1 MQRIVILLLTFVSAK
16 ALAQIPVQNIRGTV
30 FEESIEAPLPYAS
43 VVIMNTDPLIGTI
56 SDMNGNFTI
65 ENVPVGRYD
74 IQFSYLGFE
83 TLIVK
88 EIVVIAAKETHI
100 HVGMKQQINVLDEV
114 VVKPTIVKE
123 SPINPMAT
131 VSARMLSIEEAQ
143 RYAGGFDD
151 PARLASSFAGVSS
164 NIANNGIVVRGNA
177 PKSLQW
183 KLEGIEIPNPNHFAE
198 VNTFGGGGLTAL
210 SSQLLANSDFMTGAF
225 PAEYN
230 NALSGVFDI
239 FMRTGNSQKY
249 ENTFQIGA
257 IGIDFA
263 SEGPLKKGGRSSYL
277 FNYRYSTLALVS
289 PLLPEEAQG
298 TRYQDIS
305 YKMNFPTKKSGVF
318 LIWGIGL
325 IDRSGQTAKT
335 DSTQWL
341 YDQDIQSQDA
351 RQFMGATGISHRIT
365 LNNSTQW
372 KTTIAATVSGLEW
385 SQEQLN
391 ENGIPLPQNQIQNT
405 NWNFVLTSSIKKRL
419 NLKHT
424 NKSGIT
430 ITGLRYDMLL
440 KDSAPS
446 EGSLVTVV
454 DESGFSSLVSG
465 YTQSSIRFSERI
477 TVNAG
482 LNTQWFTLNDRYTL
496 EPRIGATFQ
505 LDSTKTLGVAYGLHS
520 RLEKLNYYFSRNPN
534 NPNEL
539 INKDLDFSKS
549 HHFVLSFCWNIS
561 DHSILKIEPYY
572 QHLFSIPVQPGSH
585 FSFINLQNE
594 WFINDPLENTGKGR
608 NYGVD
613 LTFEKFLTKGYY
625 YMITASAFESEYTG
639 GDAVWRNTLFNRN
652 FLFNLLGGKE
662 WNTGKSQQ
670 NTLGLNARIS
680 IMGGDR
686 YIPFDENASRSA
698 GDIIYQYDKAY
709 SEQLDPVLLIHFTAS
724 YQINH
729 KNRTHEVALKILNAT
744 NQPDFF
750 GHRFNRKNMTID
762 PNLESIMLPN
772 ISYKIGF

>member
-1 MQRIVILLLTFVSAK
+1 M
-16 ALAQIPVQNIRGTV
+16 
-30 FEESIEAPLPYAS
+30 PYAS

-56 SDMNGNFTI
+56 TDLNGNFTI

-74 IQFSYLGFE
+74 IQVSYLGFE

-114 VVKPTIVKE
+114 IVKPTIVKE

-151 PARLASSFAGVSS
+151 PARLASSFAGVAS
-164 NIANNGIVVRGNA
+164 NVANNGIVVRGNA

-198 VNTFGGGGLTAL
+198 INTFGGGGLTAL

-239 FMRTGNSQKY
+239 FMRTGNNQKY

-298 TRYQDIS
+298 TRYQDLS
-305 YKMNFPTKKSGVF
+305 YKINFPTKKSGVF
-318 LIWGIGL
+318 SIWGIGL

-335 DSTQWL
+335 DSTLWL

-351 RQFMGATGISHRIT
+351 RQYMGATGISHRIT

-372 KTTIAATVSGLEW
+372 KTTIAATVSGLKW

-391 ENGIPLPQNQIQNT
+391 ENGTPLPQNQIQNK
-405 NWNFVLTSSIKKRL
+405 NWNFVMTSSIKKRL

-440 KDSAPS
+440 KDSDPL

-454 DESGFSSLVSG
+454 DESGFSSLVSA

-496 EPRIGATFQ
+496 EPRIGATFE

-539 INKDLDFSKS
+539 FNKDLDFSKS
-549 HHFVLSFCWNIS
+549 HHFVLSFGWNIR

-572 QHLFSIPVQPGSH
+572 QHLFSIPVHPGSH

-594 WFINDPLENTGKGR
+594 WFINHPLDNTGKGR

-625 YMITASAFESEYTG
+625 YMITASVFESEYTG

-652 FLFNLLGGKE
+652 FLFNILGGKE

-686 YIPFDENASRSA
+686 YIPFDENASRNA
-698 GDIIYQYDKAY
+698 GDIIYHYDVAY
-709 SEQLDPVLLIHFTAS
+709 SEQLDPILLVHFTAS

-729 KNRTHEVALKILNAT
+729 KNRTHEVALKILNTT

-750 GHRFNRKNMTID
+750 GHRYNRKLMTID

-772 ISYKIGF
+772 LSYKVEF